1 MPYEHPPS
9 TNAFLINSP
18 ASLPPIPPPLFTPAR
33 PFTTAVAEEAED
45 DKADEGG
52 VLRWFQDMPAT
63 TAIPMA
69 GLAGAAMIAN
79 DTLQIDAEM
88 QVALLFVGFIG
99 TCYTQFGEMAGKAL
113 DATADE
119 ILVQQNA
126 AEAADI
132 AALGVLKELHAK
144 QTTVQGD
151 LSAVF
156 ETTHTLMD
164 DLVVAKSNKLQHDVR
179 AQIVRM
185 LDTLV
190 VQEGNVQREVQSAL
204 VEHAV
209 AHVQSLATSK
219 GMKVS
224 ALDEALQIIAD
235 PTKGAGEDAIGGLFQ
250 DYFTGFNGRLEAA
263 RTEEMTL
270 DADVVADIE
279 VNAAQQIARD
289 GLDGITFT
297 APKTVTIGSF

>member
-1 MPYEHPPS
+1 M
-9 TNAFLINSP
+9 
-18 ASLPPIPPPLFTPAR
+18 
-33 PFTTAVAEEAED
+33 
-45 DKADEGG
+45 
-52 VLRWFQDMPAT
+52 LRWFQDMPAT

-190 VQEGNVQREVQSAL
+190 VQEGNTQREVQGAL

-219 GMKVS
+219 GMKAS

-235 PTKGAGEDAIGGLFQ
+235 PSKGAGDDAIGGLFQ
-250 DYFTGFNGRLEAA
+250 DYFAGFNGRLDAA

-279 VNAAQQIARD
+279 ANAAQQIARD